1 MNYKSLDLSSNNWSG
16 SILEFLGELPLLE
29 NLNLSFNELEGEMPI
44 KGVFKNAT
52 AFSFAR
58 NHKLCGGFKVI

>member
-1 MNYKSLDLSSNNWSG
+1 MNYKSLDLSSNNLSG
-16 SILEFLGELPLLE
+16 SILEFLGELPLLK

-52 AFSFAR
+52 AFLFAR